1 MIKAGEEALRSSA
14 SREALNYYQEALS
27 LYLNK
32 YGDTADPEKLK
43 MLEKNIGI
51 AFFNKGEYE
60 NALTY
65 FDRVLKRWGIKP
77 PQNKI
82 LIRLKL
88 LFDILKVISH
98 LYFPSIK
105 SVRIPDHR
113 DNEIFDLS
121 WKKAQTLTFVDP
133 TRHFPELIGDI
144 KKILGFDLRKIENG
158 YNWLSGGSGLFSYTG
173 ISFRLSN
180 RLLEYTEGVIDN
192 NNYKELFTFNFF
204 KLLHNCMVGNWEDIQ
219 DYDESLLDHNLK
231 IGQFWEASIY
241 LNFYVL
247 VKQDQGE
254 FKVVQKAIKKL
265 SEIADRYEYQ
275 VARTFQLTRETSLL
289 TEYKKLYDA
298 KKKIRKIGIVLY

>member
-180 RLLEYTEGVIDN
+180 RLLEYAESVIDKN
-192 NNYKELFTFNFF
+192 NFKELLAFNVFR
-204 KLLHNCMVGNWEDIQ
+204 LVHNVMAGNWEDIQ